1 MKPSSVAKKINR
13 KSARNATLLNLMGT
27 PGLGSLMAGRWAE
40 GLGQIILSVVGF
52 VLVLIWFVREMIPYY
67 GQMFSDT
74 PPPAVGFKMLG
85 WGSALFALAW
95 VWSLVTSLSLSR
107 AAASAEM
114 DSIKVFATGLMKLDA
129 AKIQIALATIPE
141 WQRNGEM
148 ISRTYQFKNFP
159 AALKFVNAVGE
170 LAERVQHH
178 PDIDIRWNKVTLALT
193 THDAGGLTEKD
204 FALARQSDAL
214 PCAK

>member
-1 MKPSSVAKKINR
+1 MKPFLAAKKINR

-27 PGLGSLMAGRWAE
+27 PGLGSLIAGRWAE
-40 GLGQIILSVVGF
+40 GLGQIVLSVIGF
-52 VLVLIWFVREMIPYY
+52 VLVLIWFIREMVPYY

-74 PPPAVGFKMLG
+74 PPPPVGLQMLG
-85 WGSALFALAW
+85 WGSGLFALAW

-107 AAASAEM
+107 AASEVEVESLA
-114 DSIKVFATGLMKLDA
+114 IFAGGQVKLDA
-129 AKIQIALATIPE
+129 IKIQLALATIPE
-141 WQRNGEM
+141 WRRDGEI

-159 AALKFVNAVGE
+159 AALKFVNDVGE

-204 FALARQSDAL
+204 FALARQADKLAL
-214 PCAK
+214 R